1 MRIFQLFIG
10 AFSASRLTMDG
21 IYPVYPMDLLRDH
34 GHMKHHIGQPKLK
47 TDNPVFNQLVEDN
60 QRWKSKIKAAN
71 RKGFVN
77 GLINEN
83 FPRFINFGHDI
94 SNSRITAFSRMSP

>member
-1 MRIFQLFIG
+1 MRIFQFIIG

-47 TDNPVFNQLVEDN
+47 TDNPVFNQLVEQN

-77 GLINEN
+77 GLINT
-83 FPRFINFGHDI
+83 PGKDHTIW
-94 SNSRITAFSRMSP
+94 SNSAGKFFP